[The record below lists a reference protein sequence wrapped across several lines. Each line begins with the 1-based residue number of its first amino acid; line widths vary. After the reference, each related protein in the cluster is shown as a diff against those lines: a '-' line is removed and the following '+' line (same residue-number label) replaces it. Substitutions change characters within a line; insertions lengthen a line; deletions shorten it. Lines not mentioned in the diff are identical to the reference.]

1 MILLIYLVLAVLGL
15 HYCAGF
21 SLVVVLRLLAVVAS
35 LMENRL

>member
-1 MILLIYLVLAVLGL
+1 MILLIYLVLAMLGL
-15 HYCAGF
+15 HYCAGC